1 MTRGMTCAF
10 SLLRK
15 CGNQSIAAQQATLT
29 LHDDSVS
36 PPNIVKYGQPRH
48 QLRDK
53 DESFDRTSCR
63 FRLLDNEGGARV
75 NLKSNRYVHRELGVG
90 CFVLQSQSSTSHT
103 PKSRVISCLTF
114 SMTVLCRPSMMK
126 STNGLAPFRHV
137 SSSRQKTIPQKQR
150 DANCNLAL
158 HCRMFW
164 AR

>member
-1 MTRGMTCAF
+1 M
-10 SLLRK
+10 
-15 CGNQSIAAQQATLT
+15 
-29 LHDDSVS
+29 
-36 PPNIVKYGQPRH
+36 
-48 QLRDK
+48 
-53 DESFDRTSCR
+53 
-63 FRLLDNEGGARV
+63 
-75 NLKSNRYVHRELGVG
+75 NLKSNRYVLRELGVG

-158 HCRMFW
+158 HCRRLVERCPMRDQAPPRRKGGVGVRGKCRHYRRCFGPTCTGT
-164 AR
+164 RSVQ